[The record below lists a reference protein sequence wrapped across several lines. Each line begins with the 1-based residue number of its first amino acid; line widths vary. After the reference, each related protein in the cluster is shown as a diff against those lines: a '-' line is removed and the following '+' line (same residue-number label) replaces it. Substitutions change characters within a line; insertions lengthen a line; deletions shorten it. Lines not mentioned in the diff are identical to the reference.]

1 MRGFLMGAA
10 DIVPGVSGGTI
21 ALVLRIYER
30 LVTSIRNGSLA
41 LGSLLRLD
49 RTTAVTWLKRVD
61 WKLLI
66 PLLTGILLAVATL
79 SHFLEVQLAERP
91 VQLAGAF
98 TGLVAGSA
106 VVAWRLID
114 VDLRRIAVLVAAAI
128 VTFVALGLSEGTSE
142 DTVAQAA
149 DPALLAFFLA
159 GSIAICAMILPG
171 ISGSFLLVVMG
182 MYGPVLAA
190 VTSRSFVTILVF
202 IAGAIVGLA
211 LFSQILHW
219 ALRHYHDT
227 VMAALIG
234 LMVGSIRVL
243 WPWPDGV
250 NSTAL
255 GAPQAPVLTVVLLA
269 AAGFGLVV
277 LIDFASQRLA
287 PKPEPVAIDDAEAAV
302 PTGEH
307 EITD

>member
-10 DIVPGVSGGTI
+10 DVVPGVSGGTI

-41 LGSLLRLD
+41 LGSLVRMD
-49 RTTAVTWLKRVD
+49 RPAAVTWLKRVD

-79 SHFLEVQLAERP
+79 AHFLEVQLAERP

-114 VDLRRIAVLVAAAI
+114 VDLRRIAVLAATAI
-128 VTFVALGLSEGTSE
+128 ITFVMLGLSEGTSE
-142 DTVAQAA
+142 ETVAQAA
-149 DPALLAFFLA
+149 DPSLLAFFLA

-190 VTSRSFVTILVF
+190 VTSRSVGTIVVFV
-202 IAGAIVGLA
+202 AGAIVGLA
-211 LFSQILHW
+211 VFSQILHW
-219 ALRHYHDT
+219 ALRRYHDT

-255 GAPQAPVLTVVLLA
+255 GAPEAPVFTVVLLA
-269 AAGFGLVV
+269 ALGFGLVV
-277 LIDFASQRLA
+277 LIDLASQRLA
-287 PKPEPVAIDDAEAAV
+287 PEPEPVAMDDAEAAV
-302 PTGEH
+302 PTGEP
-307 EITD
+307 EVSD